1 MSGRE
6 VRPQFKG
13 GTMRKVSLILVAV
26 AILALASFAIFAGAG
41 DTPAKAPCAQKA
53 GDAKAG
59 CAHGADAKACCAHQK
74 DMTAAF
80 DALQKDLTTME
91 KGIPAADQ
99 AAFMK
104 SHEANLKKFVDAHSA
119 CQKECQMKKD
129 APKAE
134 TKEAPK
140 AAEPATKN

>member
-1 MSGRE
+1 
-6 VRPQFKG
+6 
-13 GTMRKVSLILVAV
+13 MRKFSFVVVL
-26 AILALASFAIFAGAG
+26 AILAVASFAVFASAG

-53 GDAKAG
+53 GDAKA
-59 CAHGADAKACCAHQK
+59 CPHGTDAKACCAHQK
-74 DMTAAF
+74 DMMAAF
-80 DALQKDLTTME
+80 DALQKDLATME

-104 SHEANLKKFVDAHSA
+104 SHEANLKKFVDAHAA

-134 TKEAPK
+134 TKDAPK
-140 AAEPATKN
+140 AAEPATKK